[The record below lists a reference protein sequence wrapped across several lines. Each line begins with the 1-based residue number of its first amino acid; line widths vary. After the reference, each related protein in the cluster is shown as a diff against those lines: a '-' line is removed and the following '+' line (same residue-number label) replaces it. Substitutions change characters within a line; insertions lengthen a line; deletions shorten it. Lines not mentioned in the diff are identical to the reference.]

1 MHEGNGGVR
10 GMAMNIKERLAS
22 VFQKAS
28 QKEDYDT
35 QILNTINSVLETKNA
50 DFRMINENGLINTT
64 RPANKDQ

>member
-1 MHEGNGGVR
+1 
-10 GMAMNIKERLAS
+10 MAMNIKESLAS

-50 DFRMINENGLINTT
+50 DFRMIKENGLINTK